1 MLRIM
6 LVIALAILLG
16 TGCSDDKNPV
26 REYGSTLTGAVKK
39 AERAKVLADMLTIRS
54 EIMRYKAERGEF
66 PQSLNDL
73 NLKEID
79 PELYTYDPETGAVAL
94 AQKP

>member
-6 LVIALAILLG
+6 AVVTLAILIG
-16 TGCSDDKNPV
+16 ASCSDDKNPV

-39 AERAKVLADMLTIRS
+39 AEKTKVLADMVAIKS
-54 EIMRYKAERGEF
+54 EIMRYKTENGAF

-73 NLKEID
+73 NMKEID
-79 PELYTYDPETGAVAL
+79 PDLYNYNPETGQVAL
-94 AQKP
+94 AQ

>member
-6 LVIALAILLG
+6 AVITLATLIAA
-16 TGCSDDKNPV
+16 GCSDDKNPV

-39 AERAKVLADMLTIRS
+39 AERAKVLADMLTIKS
-54 EIMRYKAERGEF
+54 EIMRYKTENGSF

-73 NLKEID
+73 NLKKIYS
-79 PELYTYDPETGAVAL
+79 ELYTYDPETGAVAL
-94 AQKP
+94 AQQP